1 MANTVLSNTNLTWL
15 HNKWGSTAPLS
26 NAEFDVYRFDHTP
39 MTLSRELHADD
50 FTNNIAVETFMR
62 SNGQQIIVVWKEIG
76 ANTSYIGSSEHIN
89 GGWD

>member
-1 MANTVLSNTNLTWL
+1 
-15 HNKWGSTAPLS
+15 
-26 NAEFDVYRFDHTP
+26 

-62 SNGQQIIVVWKEIG
+62 SNGQQIIVVWKETG